1 MARGLNFIVMF
12 LVQLIMRNMSKEIQI
27 MYDKQVFVI
36 FVEMKLE
43 KALFSLM
50 EQLSQ
55 RLKLVTEVRQSK
67 LPKNVKMVKMINRMM
82 VVTNVGLK
90 PVVMN

>member
-1 MARGLNFIVMF
+1 
-12 LVQLIMRNMSKEIQI
+12 

-50 EQLSQ
+50 ERLSQ

>member
-1 MARGLNFIVMF
+1 
-12 LVQLIMRNMSKEIQI
+12 

>member
-1 MARGLNFIVMF
+1 
-12 LVQLIMRNMSKEIQI
+12 MSKEIQI